1 MKLARTVTRYE
12 DFVEELTLNIV
23 MTDALISAALVCPVL
38 EGLQRSATIEVIEA
52 DVGHIRVTIPNSTF
66 EEFCFEDVY
75 LVLNMFKLNRIF
87 NPLNMHLMVRKD
99 F

>member
-12 DFVEELTLNIV
+12 DYVEEFVLNVV
-23 MTDALISAALVCPVL
+23 MTDAQISAALVCPIL
-38 EGLQRSATIEVIEA
+38 EGVQRSAQIDVIEA
-52 DVGHIRVTIPNSTF
+52 DVGHIRVTIPNATF

-75 LVLNMFKLNRIF
+75 LVLNMFKINRIF
-87 NPLNMHLMVRKD
+87 NPLNMHIMVRKD